1 MQIPT
6 IETAQNNIPQV
17 SGNETTP
24 SLEVGVNGNV
34 PTEQNEPVSEATS
47 IAVVPVQTVK
57 AAESNETSSNLGYPI
72 DNTNSKTVAIEA
84 LSEKIAGKV
93 PSVD

>member
-1 MQIPT
+1 MQIST

-34 PTEQNEPVSEATS
+34 PTEQNEPVSEATP
-47 IAVVPVQTVK
+47 IAVVPVKAVK
-57 AAESNETSSNLGYPI
+57 ATESNETSSNLGYPI
-72 DNTNSKTVAIEA
+72 GNTNSESTPVRA
-84 LSEKIAGKV
+84 LAEKMEGSI

>member
-17 SGNETTP
+17 SGNEITP
-24 SLEVGVNGNV
+24 SIEVGVNGNV

-72 DNTNSKTVAIEA
+72 DNTNSESTPVRA
-84 LSEKIAGKV
+84 LAEKMEGSI